1 MIRRKRLIIWK
12 VRSEIIF
19 ISQRKT
25 IVNTSPIW
33 DGWSIPEVSYV
44 FRSWLDNNE
53 RDYIREMEN
62 PEIKMSLRDKDFE
75 LQVTD
80 THTFKLRLNEVQ
92 KKLNEDDD
100 IDSGVVVSFQKKESE
115 WHRNIKSTPSL
126 TTSEWWP
133 RWIGL

>member
-1 MIRRKRLIIWK
+1 MSRIDLKYDKKKKTYYLEGPFRDNLQLPEEDD
-12 VRSEIIF
+12 SEYIP
-19 ISQRKT
+19 
-25 IVNTSPIW
+25 NLE

-62 PEIKMSLRDKDFE
+62 PEIKMSLRDKEFE

-92 KKLNEDDD
+92 KKLNDDD
-100 IDSGVVVSFQKKESE
+100 LDSGVVVSFQKKESE
-115 WHRNIKSTPSL
+115 
-126 TTSEWWP
+126 
-133 RWIGL
+133 

>member
-1 MIRRKRLIIWK
+1 MSRIDLKYDKKKKTYYLEGPFRDNLQLPEEDD
-12 VRSEIIF
+12 SEYIP
-19 ISQRKT
+19 
-25 IVNTSPIW
+25 NLE

-53 RDYIREMEN
+53 RDYIRDMED
-62 PEIKMSLRDKDFE
+62 PKIKMSLRDKEFE

-115 WHRNIKSTPSL
+115 
-126 TTSEWWP
+126 
-133 RWIGL
+133 

>member
-1 MIRRKRLIIWK
+1 MSRIDLKYDKKKKTYYLEGPFRDNLKLPEEDD
-12 VRSEIIF
+12 SEHI
-19 ISQRKT
+19 
-25 IVNTSPIW
+25 PHLE

-44 FRSWLDNNE
+44 FRCWLDKNE

-62 PEIKMSLRDKDFE
+62 PEIKMSLRDKEFE
-75 LQVTD
+75 IQVTD

-115 WHRNIKSTPSL
+115 
-126 TTSEWWP
+126 
-133 RWIGL
+133 

>member
-1 MIRRKRLIIWK
+1 MSRIDLKYDKKKKTYYLEGPFRDNLQLPEEDD
-12 VRSEIIF
+12 SEYIP
-19 ISQRKT
+19 
-25 IVNTSPIW
+25 NLE

-53 RDYIREMEN
+53 RDYIRDMEN
-62 PEIKMSLRDKDFE
+62 PEIKMSLRDKEFE

-100 IDSGVVVSFQKKESE
+100 IDSGVVVSFQKKES
-115 WHRNIKSTPSL
+115 K
-126 TTSEWWP
+126 
-133 RWIGL
+133 